1 MNETSA
7 KSSTRRAVG
16 WRRWL
21 PFGIGVTKPRHFR
34 DMLRIIWENKHDLP
48 YAWRVLTRGVCDGCA
63 LGTTGLKDW
72 TLGGDKTHLCMVR
85 LELLKLNTAKPL
97 DVSALADVSK
107 LSSLSS
113 KQLRKLG
120 RLPYPM
126 RRRKGEPGFTRVSFS
141 ELWADVGERWRA
153 LHPERTAMF
162 VTSRGVTNE
171 VYYTAQKVMRFL
183 GSNNV
188 DNSARLCHSP
198 STSGLKTTLGVAATT
213 CSYTD
218 WYDADL
224 VVFFGSNP
232 ANDQPVATKYLASAK
247 KGGTRVLT
255 VNAYREPGME
265 RYWVPSDLDSAIFG
279 SAITDR
285 FFLVKIGG
293 DLAFLNAVMK
303 VLIARG
309 AIKRSFID
317 EATTGFDDLCTLLD
331 GQPLDAL
338 LAICGLSLE
347 EVEAFAD
354 EIARAERAVF
364 VWSMGITQHTQG
376 GDTVRAIVNL
386 GLLREYV
393 GRRGCGMMPIRG
405 HSGVQGG
412 AEMGA
417 YATSFPGGLPISERN
432 AEHFSSLWGFDVPST
447 EGLSCVDALAAADR
461 GELDAYYCI
470 GGNFLE
476 TMPDPPAIERALER
490 IQLRIHSD
498 IVVTKQM
505 FVEPE
510 DVVYLLPARTRYEQT
525 GGGTET
531 STERRVIYSPQIRH
545 DIGECRSEWEM
556 LTDLAR
562 AVDPERFD
570 RLGLDSG
577 SAIRAD
583 IAAAVPSYAG
593 IERLELQGDQFQWG
607 GPHLCADRRF
617 ETDDGRAH
625 FQPVSPPGLGAR
637 QTTGGGTV
645 DKAWLDTSSP
655 DRFVLATRRGKQ
667 FNSMI
672 QATRDPL
679 NGAER
684 DHILMHPDD
693 AAALGL
699 ANNARIVL
707 RNDVGEFHGRVF
719 YAEVARRS
727 IQGHWPEV
735 NVLVPSG
742 LVDPGGGV
750 PDYNAV
756 VTVEPL
762 GVPTP

>member
-1 MNETSA
+1 MNAPSRDDPRSPPA
-7 KSSTRRAVG
+7 RRPAA

-21 PFGIGVTKPRHFR
+21 PFGIAMRKPRHYR

-72 TLGGDKTHLCMVR
+72 TLGGDKTHLCLVR
-85 LELLKLNTAKPL
+85 LELLKLNTAKAFDP
-97 DVSALADVSK
+97 SRLADVDA
-107 LSSLSS
+107 LSGMSS
-113 KQLRKLG
+113 KELRRMG
-120 RLPYPM
+120 RLAYPM
-126 RRRKGEPGFTRVSFS
+126 RRRRGEKGFTRVSFA
-141 ELWADVGERWRA
+141 EVWADVGARWRE

-171 VYYTAQKVMRFL
+171 VYYTAQKVMRLL

-255 VNAYREPGME
+255 VNAYREPGLA
-265 RYWVPSDLDSAIFG
+265 RYWVPSDVDSAVFG
-279 SAITDR
+279 TELTDR
-285 FFLVKIGG
+285 FFLVKVGG

-303 VLIARG
+303 TLIARG
-309 AIKRSFID
+309 AVKQSFIEDATVGYD
-317 EATTGFDDLCTLLD
+317 ELVASLD
-331 GQPLDAL
+331 AQPMDAL
-338 LAICGLSLE
+338 LRLCGLPLS

-354 EIARAERAVF
+354 EVERAERAVF
-364 VWSMGITQHTQG
+364 VWSMGITQHAHG
-376 GDTVRAIVNL
+376 GDTVRAIVDL

-417 YATSFPGGLPISERN
+417 YATAFPGGLPIDEPTAERFSE
-432 AEHFSSLWGFDVPST
+432 LWGFDVPT
-447 EGLSCVDALAAADR
+447 TPGLSCVDALAAADR
-461 GELDAYYCI
+461 GELDAYYVI

-476 TMPDPPAIERALER
+476 TMPDPDGIKRALER
-490 IQLRIHSD
+490 IPLRVHSD

-505 FVEPE
+505 LVEPD

-556 LTDLAR
+556 LLDLAR
-562 AVDPERFD
+562 AVDPEGAEQ
-570 RLGLDSG
+570 LGLDTG
-577 SAIRAD
+577 HAIRAD
-583 IAAAVPSYAG
+583 IAAAVPSYRG
-593 IERLELQGDQFQWG
+593 IEELELQGDQFQWG
-607 GPHLCADRRF
+607 GPHLCADREF
-617 ETDDGRAH
+617 PTSDGKAH
-625 FQPVSPPGLGAR
+625 FQPVVAPGLAGSPLGAEDR
-637 QTTGGGTV
+637 
-645 DKAWLDTSSP
+645 AADTLAA
-655 DRFVLATRRGKQ
+655 DRFLLATRRGKQ

-672 QATRDPL
+672 QADRDPL
-679 NGAER
+679 TGAVRE
-684 DHILMHPDD
+684 HVFMHPDD

-699 ANNARIVL
+699 AADDRIL
-707 RNDVGEFHGRVF
+707 LTNDVGSYEGRVF
-719 YAEVARRS
+719 LDDVARGTL
-727 IQGHWPEV
+727 QGHWPEV

-742 LVDPGGGV
+742 RIDPGGGV

-756 VTVEPL
+756 VTVEKL
-762 GVPTP
+762 